1 MNELLKKLL
10 EAEVLTEETKKELE
24 EAFNTQLNAAI
35 KSAKDDAAADVRAEL
50 TEQWIKERDTLIE
63 ALDAKVSEFLES
75 ELKELKGDIERF
87 RDLEAEHAEKLVEA
101 KGAMAKQLK
110 SDIGTLIEKLDSFIE
125 IRLAAEM
132 EELRED
138 IEEQKK
144 KEFGKKV
151 FEAFATEFKKHYAGN
166 DTTEGQLR
174 ETEQR
179 LEDSLEQLEKAEK
192 ELATMKRAAKLGEV
206 LKPLSGR
213 QKDVM
218 EAILKNVDTDMLEE
232 AYKTYIGRVVK
243 EAASATPE
251 KEDKVLAEGAKK
263 DDKKAVEPKKVV
275 EGVTKTGDNADVQKE
290 QDKDAKDNK
299 LTEAQK
305 LALQKLAGIVS

>member
-24 EAFNTQLNAAI
+24 EAFNTQLDSAI
-35 KSAKDDAAADVRAEL
+35 KGAKEDAAADVRAEL

-63 ALDAKVSEFLES
+63 ALDSKVSEFLET
-75 ELKELKGDIERF
+75 ELKELKNDIERF

-110 SDIGTLIEKLDSFIE
+110 ADIGTLIEKLDSFIE

-138 IEEQKK
+138 IEDQKK
-144 KEFGKKV
+144 KEFGKKM
-151 FEAFATEFKKHYAGN
+151 FEAFAEEFKSYYA
-166 DTTEGQLR
+166 DDDSTEGQLR

-179 LEDSLEQLEKAEK
+179 LEDVLEELEKAES
-192 ELATMKRAAKLGEV
+192 ELASHKRDRKLGEV
-206 LKPLSGR
+206 LKPLAGR
-213 QKDVM
+213 QREVM

-243 EAASATPE
+243 EAVASE
-251 KEDKVLAEGAKK
+251 KEDKVLAEGKKEGVKKEEKK
-263 DDKKAVEPKKVV
+263 DVK
-275 EGVTKTGDNADVQKE
+275 GVKKTGDNKE
-290 QDKDAKDNK
+290 ALKEEEAAKGGK
-299 LTEAQK
+299 LTEAELTFLRK
-305 LALQKLAGIVS
+305 AAGI